1 MKIEHLLVD
10 STITEKR
17 RGNWNKQASYDAGQ
31 KGKAGI
37 EAGKLAAADQR
48 NNELP
53 DTKLTARQE
62 LIRQK
67 SADNYK
73 NLARRDAAASQA
85 EAPPEAAPPEATPK
99 AQASA
104 EAPPE
109 ATPKDPV
116 DDIKNL
122 AGITSPNGSAEAPAD
137 NGSSNALTTTQQQG
151 SDTVNLTATPAD
163 NGSSNALTTTQQQGP
178 EEEKPS
184 GWERAKRFGAQA
196 VDAAGSIGRGAKAVG
211 GAVGD
216 VATGLG
222 HVAGGVGNL
231 AARTTGGIAQTIGA
245 IGGGLKAGFK
255 GQDYK
260 HGGSSGSSY
269 SGPDQW
275 GNTSGGGGSSGTGP
289 DEVDD
294 LRATIRSM
302 DQRLRRAG
310 I

>member
-31 KGKAGI
+31 KGEIGAGM
-37 EAGKLAAADQR
+37 LAAMDQR
-48 NNELP
+48 ANELP
-53 DTKLTARQE
+53 DTKLTPRQE
-62 LIRQK
+62 KIKQK
-67 SADNYK
+67 STANY
-73 NLARRDAAASQA
+73 NRLASQGA
-85 EAPPEAAPPEATPK
+85 AQSAAGAPPQSQAVTPPAQQTNAAPPA
-99 AQASA
+99 ANGAS
-104 EAPPE
+104 
-109 ATPKDPV
+109 
-116 DDIKNL
+116 NL
-122 AGITSPNGSAEAPAD
+122 PA
-137 NGSSNALTTTQQQG
+137 TTQQPPAAAT
-151 SDTVNLTATPAD
+151 STAVTTPSPVNLTATPAA
-163 NGSSNALTTTQQQGP
+163 NGASNLPATTQQQGP

-196 VDAAGSIGRGAKAVG
+196 ADVAGSVGRGAKAVG

-231 AARTTGGIAQTIGA
+231 AARTTGGIAQAVGA

-260 HGGSSGSSY
+260 HSGGGSYGS
-269 SGPDQW
+269 DQW
-275 GNTSGGGGSSGTGP
+275 GNTGGGGGGAP

>member
-17 RGNWNKQASYDAGQ
+17 RNNWNRGASRAAGQ
-31 KGKAGI
+31 AGDI
-37 EAGKLAAADQR
+37 GGGMLAAMDQR
-48 NNELP
+48 AQELP
-53 DTKLTARQE
+53 ATQLTPRQE
-62 LIRQK
+62 KIKQK
-67 SADNYK
+67 STANY
-73 NLARRDAAASQA
+73 NRLASQGAAQSTGAPPQAQTAPAATNSLPAATQQAPAAASNTA
-85 EAPPEAAPPEATPK
+85 VTTP
-99 AQASA
+99 
-104 EAPPE
+104 
-109 ATPKDPV
+109 
-116 DDIKNL
+116 
-122 AGITSPNGSAEAPAD
+122 SP
-137 NGSSNALTTTQQQG
+137 
-151 SDTVNLTATPAD
+151 VNLTATPAA
-163 NGSSNALTTTQQQGP
+163 NGASNALATTQQQAPAG
-178 EEEKPS
+178 EKPS
-184 GWERAKRFGAQA
+184 GWERAKRLGAQA
-196 VDAAGSIGRGAKAVG
+196 ADVAGSVGRGAKAVG

-231 AARTTGGIAQTIGA
+231 AARTTGGIAQAVGA

-260 HGGSSGSSY
+260 HGGGGSY
-269 SGPDQW
+269 SGSDQW
-275 GNTSGGGGSSGTGP
+275 GNGGGSSSAGP